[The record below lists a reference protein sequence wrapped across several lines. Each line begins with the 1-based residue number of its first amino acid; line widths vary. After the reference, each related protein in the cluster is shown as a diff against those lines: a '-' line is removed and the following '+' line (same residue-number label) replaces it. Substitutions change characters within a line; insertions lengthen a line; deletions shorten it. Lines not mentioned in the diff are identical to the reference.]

1 MVSPQA
7 RQTWTVL
14 EQVRAELP
22 HGGDHESRKYIAE
35 QLIQPAEAGQS
46 TLTANRAER
55 GAAGAGCWRA
65 PTQGA
70 PVLDGSLHRSP
81 TTTLSLALLYSSNC
95 DTAS

>member
-7 RQTWTVL
+7 RRTWTVL

-46 TLTANRAER
+46 TLTTDNRAER
-55 GAAGAGCWRA
+55 GRGRGWLLAGG
-65 PTQGA
+65 
-70 PVLDGSLHRSP
+70 LHPRRSRR
-81 TTTLSLALLYSSNC
+81 
-95 DTAS
+95 